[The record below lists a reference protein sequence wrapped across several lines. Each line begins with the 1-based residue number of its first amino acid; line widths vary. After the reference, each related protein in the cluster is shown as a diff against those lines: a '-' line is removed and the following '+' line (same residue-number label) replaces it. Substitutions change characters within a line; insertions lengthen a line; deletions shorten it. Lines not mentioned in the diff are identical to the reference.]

1 MGKSVGFIG
10 NFKGKLGNTV
20 GYKVSQSNSGTNQG
34 VRVYQPNIKN
44 PKSAAQAEQRAKYAP
59 IFATYRAL
67 KMIIDRGNE
76 SKPYGNASRLAWLR
90 KAFRSCVISWTPQ
103 GETVKFPIGCQLTQ
117 GSLRDIPFTI
127 QADELKIVAPSIG
140 DKQQF
145 SEVSELVGFL
155 LDNYPYLKEGDQFTI
170 VIAEVQYQSLQFK
183 IESYIL
189 NPTDETPLH
198 GWGCERGRI
207 VYYGDDVIIGAAI
220 IISREGAHGEHLR
233 STSFLTINADEVQNP
248 PYDDASKQAAIA
260 SYMATD
266 SANADWAEESI
277 Q

>member
-10 NFKGKLGNTV
+10 NFKGKLGNAV
-20 GYKVSQSNSGTNQG
+20 GFKVSQSNSGTNQG

-76 SKPYGNASRLAWLR
+76 SKPYGNASRIAWLKKAFRAEHMPWYPKGTNPVIPVCCQLTFGSLQSIVYEETPDYLQIIFDSVQSVVDIHTIGDVSQYLLNGYSWLR
-90 KAFRSCVISWTPQ
+90 K
-103 GETVKFPIGCQLTQ
+103 
-117 GSLRDIPFTI
+117 
-127 QADELKIVAPSIG
+127 
-140 DKQQF
+140 
-145 SEVSELVGFL
+145 
-155 LDNYPYLKEGDQFTI
+155 GDQITLI
-170 VIAEVQYQSLQFK
+170 STTWL
-183 IESYIL
+183 ESNMWANIYSFIIDP
-189 NPTDETPLH
+189 NSDENTEDWNAHASFLEFNRFGSDEP
-198 GWGCERGRI
+198 
-207 VYYGDDVIIGAAI
+207 VAVVV
-220 IISREGAHGEHLR
+220 SREGEHGEHLR
-233 STSFLTINADEVQNP
+233 SNSYLKYRNSWYTHAPF
-248 PYDDASKQAAIA
+248 DDASKQSAIA

>member
-34 VRVYQPNIKN
+34 VKVYQPNIKN

-76 SKPYGNASRLAWLR
+76 YKGYGNASRIAWLK
-90 KAFRSCVISWTPQ
+90 KAFHSSIIPWTPQ
-103 GETVKFPIGCQLTQ
+103 GSTVKFPIGCQLTQ
-117 GSLRDIPFTI
+117 GSLHNIDFSVQIDT
-127 QADELKIVAPSIG
+127 LKIAAPSIKG
-140 DKQQF
+140 EQTF

-155 LDNYPYLKEGDQFTI
+155 LDDYPYLKEGDQFTI
-170 VIAEVQYQSLQFK
+170 VVAEIQYQSLQFK
-183 IESYIL
+183 VESYIM
-189 NPTDETPLH
+189 NPDDATPIH
-198 GWGCERGRI
+198 GWGCETGQI
-207 VYYGDDVIIGAAI
+207 VYNADDVIIGAAI
-220 IISREGAHGEHLR
+220 IISREGSRGEHLR
-233 STSFLTINADEVQNP
+233 STSFLTINEYRLRKP
-248 PYDDASKQAAIA
+248 PYDDASRQAAIA
-260 SYMATD
+260 SYMANG
-266 SANADWAEESI
+266 SANTDWAEESI

>member
-20 GYKVSQSNSGTNQG
+20 GFKVSQSNSGTNQG

-76 SKPYGNASRLAWLR
+76 SKTYGNASRVAWLR
-90 KAFRSCVISWTPQ
+90 KAFQADYIPWTHK
-103 GETVKFPIGCQLTQ
+103 GFPTDYPVLCQLTQ
-117 GSLRDIPFTI
+117 GTLKGIPFIINGDALVFDLTVAAPVGAITTI
-127 QADELKIVAPSIG
+127 G
-140 DKQQF
+140 M
-145 SEVSELVGFL
+145 VSTILLENFL
-155 LDNYPYLKEGDQFTI
+155 YLKEGDKDTFILNMPSNGVLDFQI
-170 VIAEVQYQSLQFK
+170 V
-183 IESYIL
+183 SYIL
-189 NPTDETPLH
+189 DEGDTTRVRDWTVQDNLLKLFSYDQIDAAAV
-198 GWGCERGRI
+198 I
-207 VYYGDDVIIGAAI
+207 V
-220 IISREGAHGEHLR
+220 SRQGTKGEHLR
-233 STSFLTINADEVQNP
+233 STSFLTPMDNLTHYP
-248 PYDDASKQAAIA
+248 PYDNATKQEAIA

>member
-44 PKSAAQAEQRAKYAP
+44 TKSAAQAEQRAKYAP

-67 KMIIDRGNE
+67 KMVIDRGNE
-76 SKPYGNASRLAWLR
+76 SKPYGNASRIAWLK
-90 KAFRSCVISWTPQ
+90 KAFRSSIIPWTPQ
-103 GETVKFPIGCQLTQ
+103 GSTVKFPIGCQLTQ
-117 GSLRDIPFTI
+117 GSLKDIAFTI
-127 QADELKIVAPSIG
+127 QTDELKIVAPSIH
-140 DKQQF
+140 DPQQF

-155 LDNYPYLKEGDQFTI
+155 LDDYPYLKEGDQFTL
-170 VIAEVQYQSLQFK
+170 VVAEIQYQSLQFK
-183 IESYIL
+183 VESYIMD
-189 NPTDETPLH
+189 PYDETPLH

-220 IISREGAHGEHLR
+220 IISREGSHGEHLR
-233 STSFLTINADEVQNP
+233 STSFLTLNADEVQNP
-248 PYDDASKQAAIA
+248 PYDDASKQAAIV
-260 SYMATD
+260 SYMAND